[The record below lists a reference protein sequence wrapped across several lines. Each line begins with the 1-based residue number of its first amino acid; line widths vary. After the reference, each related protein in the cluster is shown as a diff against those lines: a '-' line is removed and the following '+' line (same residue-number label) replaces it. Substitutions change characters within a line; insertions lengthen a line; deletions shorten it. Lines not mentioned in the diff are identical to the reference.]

1 METLNLKKLNQSSIY
16 LSSQKYLFDY
26 NDVLH
31 CNLKIFS
38 PQHTNLFDRNNLKNC
53 YFIKMNDV
61 FEPVAIFEKIRIHI

>member
-1 METLNLKKLNQSSIY
+1 MPSYLYPSSILIEY
-16 LSSQKYLFDY
+16 KIYLFDY

-61 FEPVAIFEKIRIHI
+61 FEPVAIFEKIRIHIWLG